1 MSDSIWSATLEQF
14 RDRVAS
20 IEPVPAGVTAVA
32 VSATLALALLSKVLQ
47 VTRKHREFAGD
58 PELIG
63 ALLDAARET
72 SRTLSQLAD
81 DDVAAFQEYLDCLRR
96 KQPTGAAIRKTI
108 EVPLNVARVAAS
120 GIALCEKASG
130 HIHAVVAP
138 DLGIAAG
145 LLAGAVRSTL
155 ITVEANLQQ
164 LPETDPF
171 RIDAAAEASRL
182 SI

>member
-1 MSDSIWSATLEQF
+1 MSDSIWSATLQQF
-14 RDRVAS
+14 RDRVAG
-20 IEPVPAGVTAVA
+20 IEPVPAGVTTAA

-47 VTRKHREFAGD
+47 VTRKHKEFAGD

-63 ALLDAARET
+63 ALLDAVRNAA
-72 SRTLSQLAD
+72 RTLSQLAD
-81 DDVAAFQEYLDCLRR
+81 DDVAAFQEYLECLRR
-96 KQPTGAAIRKTI
+96 RQPTGEAIRKAI

-120 GIALCEKASG
+120 GIELCERARG

-145 LLAGAVRSTL
+145 LLAGVVRSTL

-164 LPETDPF
+164 LPEGDPF
-171 RIDAAAEASRL
+171 RIDAAAEAGRL
-182 SI
+182 AL